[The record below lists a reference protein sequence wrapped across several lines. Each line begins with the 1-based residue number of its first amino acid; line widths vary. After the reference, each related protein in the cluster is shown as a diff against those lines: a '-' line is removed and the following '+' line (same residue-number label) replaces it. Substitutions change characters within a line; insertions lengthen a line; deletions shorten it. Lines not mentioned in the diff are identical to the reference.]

1 MFENFDLERVIL
13 VVIALVVAIVGHEIM
28 HGWVAY
34 KFGDNTAKNAGRLS
48 INPIKHIDPLGT
60 IIVPGLLYFSG
71 GFLFGW
77 AKPVPVNMSV
87 VIRNGGYKA
96 GIFVALAGIFYNIVL
111 AIFSLFLLV
120 NFESIFGGLFAN
132 FLVFLFSTNLFLG
145 LFNLYPIPPLD
156 GSKALIYV
164 LLSLGFKDLANKIYS
179 LERYGMIILIV
190 ILISPLSTYFFAPIR
205 YVFKMFA
212 GII

>member
-1 MFENFDLERVIL
+1 MEFTNIAQQIVPL
-13 VVIALVVAIVGHEIM
+13 VLALVIAIVGHEIM

-34 KFGDNTAKNAGRLS
+34 KFGDHTAKNQNRLS
-48 INPIKHIDPLGT
+48 INPIRHIDPIGT
-60 IIVPGLLYFSG
+60 ILVPAVLYFSSG
-71 GFLFGW
+71 LLFGW

-96 GIFVALAGIFYNIVL
+96 GIFVALAGIFYNIFL
-111 AIFSLFLLV
+111 AIFSIFILLHFGE
-120 NFESIFGGLFAN
+120 NFSEIVVKFF
-132 FLVFLFSTNLFLG
+132 FILFSTNLFLG

-190 ILISPLSTYFFAPIR
+190 ILISPLSSYFFMPIR
-205 YVFKMFA
+205 YVFKMFV

>member
-13 VVIALVVAIVGHEIM
+13 VVIALIIAIVGHEIM

-34 KFGDNTAKNAGRLS
+34 KFGDSTAKNLGRLS

-60 IIVPGLLYFSG
+60 IIVPSLLYFTG

-111 AIFSLFLLV
+111 AIFSLFMLV
-120 NFESIFGGLFAN
+120 NFGDLFGDLFAN
-132 FLVFLFSTNLFLG
+132 LLVFLFSTNLFLG

-156 GSKALIYV
+156 GSKALTYA
-164 LLSLGFKDLANKIYS
+164 LLSLGFRGLADKIYS
-179 LERYGMIILIV
+179 LERYGMIILVV
-190 ILISPLSTYFFAPIR
+190 ILISPLSGYFFEPIR